1 MGRITAFLL
10 YRLILVLCAVAMFPI
25 TASAQSTVDWDAAM
39 ARPSNSVWAYAHR
52 LLIKTADGRL
62 LLCQTDTRSCR
73 EYAPPAIGELS
84 LAGDSVLARDGRSTL
99 ALNEQTGEWQPSTLT
114 NDPKEPK
121 LPAARSVS
129 RWAGGYGGL
138 FADYFSL
145 WFSASQSWSNL
156 ALPDF
161 TSRITAAVPSWDGSC
176 VWFLARNQLAV
187 TELASRRSTLLLPW
201 NTPGISLKAIAPA
214 PSGVWVASNYGT
226 MLLDNRQTHPVFVRA
241 RMDNPL
247 DTRMDSTQERLVAL
261 VEKWQGTP
269 YLYGAQKCQ
278 VSTDC
283 SGFVGGVY
291 AELGIKLPRSSQ
303 AIGQYSALP
312 TITDELQI
320 GDLLV
325 TPGHV
330 AMYMGNGLT
339 VEASVSRGVTWGT
352 VSGRSGVVVKRV
364 LRD

>member
-1 MGRITAFLL
+1 MGRVTAYLL
-10 YRLILVLCAVAMFPI
+10 HRLILILCAVVMIPI
-25 TASAQSTVDWDAAM
+25 TASAQSTIDWDAAM
-39 ARPSNSVWAYAHR
+39 ASPSSSVCAYAHR
-52 LLIKTADGRL
+52 LLIKSADGRL
-62 LLCQTDTRSCR
+62 LLCQTNTRSCR
-73 EYAPPAIGELS
+73 EYTPPVSGELS
-84 LAGDSVLARDGRSTL
+84 ISGEGVLARHGQSSL
-99 ALNEQTGEWQPSTLT
+99 VLNEQSGEWLPSTAAS
-114 NDPKEPK
+114 DPIELKMPT
-121 LPAARSVS
+121 ARSVS
-129 RWAGGYGGL
+129 RWSGGYGCL
-138 FADYFSL
+138 FTDYFSL
-145 WFSASQSWSNL
+145 WFSASKRWSNL
-156 ALPDF
+156 ALPGI
-161 TSRITAAVPSWDGSC
+161 TPRISAAVPSWDGNC
-176 VWFLARNQLAV
+176 VWFLAGNQLAV
-187 TELASRRSTLLLPW
+187 TELSSRRSSLLLPW

-226 MLLDNRQTHPVFVRA
+226 MLLGNNQNHPVFVKA
-241 RMDNPL
+241 RMDSPL

-291 AELGIKLPRSSQ
+291 AELGIPLPRSSQ

-312 TITDELQI
+312 TVTDELQI

-364 LRD
+364 LR

>member
-1 MGRITAFLL
+1 MGRVTAYLL
-10 YRLILVLCAVAMFPI
+10 HRLVFILCAMAMIPI
-25 TASAQSTVDWDAAM
+25 IASAQSTVDWDAAM
-39 ARPSNSVWAYAHR
+39 ASPSSSVYAYAHH
-52 LLIKTADGRL
+52 LLIKTANGRL
-62 LLCQTDTRSCR
+62 LLCQTNTRSCR
-73 EYAPPAIGELS
+73 EYAPPVSGDLS
-84 LAGDSVLARDGRSTL
+84 ITSEGVLARDGQSSL
-99 ALNEQTGEWQPSTLT
+99 VLNEQTGEWLPSTLS

-121 LPAARSVS
+121 LPSARSVC
-129 RWAGGYGGL
+129 RWSGGYGCL
-138 FADYFSL
+138 FPDYFSL
-145 WFSASQSWSNL
+145 WFSASQRWSNL
-156 ALPDF
+156 ALPGI
-161 TSRITAAVPSWDGSC
+161 TPRISTAVPSWDGAC
-176 VWFLARNQLAV
+176 VWFLTGNQLAV
-187 TELASRRSTLLLPW
+187 TELSSRRSSLLLPW

-226 MLLDNRQTHPVFVRA
+226 MLLDNRQSHPVFVKA
-241 RMDNPL
+241 RMDSPL
-247 DTRMDSTQERLVAL
+247 DARMDGTRERLVAL

-278 VSTDC
+278 VRTDC

-339 VEASVSRGVTWGT
+339 VEASVSRGVCWST
-352 VSGRSGVVVKRV
+352 VSGRTGVVVKRV
-364 LRD
+364 LR